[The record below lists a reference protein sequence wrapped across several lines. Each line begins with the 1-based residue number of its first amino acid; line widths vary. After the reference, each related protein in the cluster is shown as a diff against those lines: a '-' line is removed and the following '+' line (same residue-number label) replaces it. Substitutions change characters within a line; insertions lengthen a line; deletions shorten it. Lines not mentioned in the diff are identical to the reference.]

1 VVWTTQPIGSS
12 RRLIHVA
19 RRRSRVIALCAGAL
33 ALALVAGC
41 HDVPADPGAS
51 DPRTTST
58 SSATP
63 APSTAT
69 SEPSAASATSELLF
83 TGNTSW
89 ARYVEDWSRA
99 SPRGIRYPFSRLD
112 EFHRSEYDAWITGL
126 ECPIV
131 AGLHVPSSEQDRLLR
146 FNCDPG
152 FLSPVRRWFT
162 AVSLATNHTQD
173 HGLDAL
179 AETRRHLE
187 ENGIQ
192 WFGDPDPRRL
202 ATVCSAVVVPVSVL
216 RSDGSRTRGWLPVGM
231 CGFDGVF
238 RLPLEAALDRMQAV
252 SRLLPVFALPH
263 NGLEYTATPDDIK
276 VAFDRS
282 LVDHGADV
290 VLGDHPH
297 WVQPTEAWHGH
308 LIVYSMGNFIFDQQD
323 DAEVTRSAAIRV
335 RLTVDDPEHLDQWL
349 EIGAECAATGADCLS
364 LVRAA
369 GLPKLDY
376 NLDFGVVGSSNTGRV
391 THRARPAQ
399 DAAIRARLDWRQTM
413 SSLEPPYGS
422 LERQPPDQG

>member
-1 VVWTTQPIGSS
+1 MAQLT
-12 RRLIHVA
+12 
-19 RRRSRVIALCAGAL
+19 L
-33 ALALVAGC
+33 AAGC
-41 HDVPADPGAS
+41 NDVPADPGAG
-51 DPRTTST
+51 DPTTAST
-58 SSATP
+58 SSVTP
-63 APSTAT
+63 APSPGTAEP
-69 SEPSAASATSELLF
+69 SEPSEPTAASATSELLF

-99 SPRGIRYPFSRLD
+99 SPQGIRYPFSRLH
-112 EFHRSEYDAWITGL
+112 EFHRSRYDAWITGL

-146 FNCDPG
+146 FNCDPS
-152 FLSPVRRWFT
+152 FLSEVRRWFT
-162 AVSLATNHTQD
+162 AVSLATNHTED
-173 HGLDAL
+173 HGRDGL

-187 ENGIQ
+187 DNGIQ

-202 ATVCSAVVVPVSVL
+202 GKVCSAVGVPVSVL
-216 RSDGSRTRGWLPVGM
+216 KTDGSRTRGRLPVGM

-238 RLPLEAALDRMQAV
+238 RLPPEAALDRMQAI

-335 RLTVDDPEHLDQWL
+335 RLSVRDSEHLDQWL
-349 EIGAECAATGADCLS
+349 EIGAECAATGTDCLA

-369 GLPKLDY
+369 ALPKLDY
-376 NLDFGVVGSSNTGRV
+376 TLDFGVVGSSNTGRV
-391 THRARPAQ
+391 THRASPAQ
-399 DAAIRARLDWRQTM
+399 DAAIRAQLDWREIM